1 MNPYGSGSCIDLDL
15 VHRRIGSGD
24 SQGTGQQQ
32 GKPVTVQE
40 TGPLTTE
47 SGALV
52 ADNQN
57 SEQGGRGGPV
67 PVQYQGQDQGLLEEL
82 ARFHRGRIVHARG
95 VGAWAVITSTSRG
108 RLRGARSCMPYL
120 PSRHICRA

>member
-1 MNPYGSGSCIDLDL
+1 M
-15 VHRRIGSGD
+15 
-24 SQGTGQQQ
+24 
-32 GKPVTVQE
+32 TVQE

-52 ADNQN
+52 ADNRN
-57 SEQGGRGGPV
+57 SEQAGPGGPV
-67 PVQYQGQDQGLLEEL
+67 PAQDQGLLEEL

-108 RLRGARSCMPYL
+108 RLRGARSCTPYL
-120 PSRHICRA
+120 PSSHICRA